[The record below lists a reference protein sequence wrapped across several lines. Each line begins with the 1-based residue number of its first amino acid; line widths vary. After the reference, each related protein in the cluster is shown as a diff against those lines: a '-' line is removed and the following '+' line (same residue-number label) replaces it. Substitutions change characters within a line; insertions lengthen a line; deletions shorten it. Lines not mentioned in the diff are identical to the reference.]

1 VDEHYRSGNMYR
13 DCFAELFFETE
24 ISRRNFLK
32 KGGIFLVGIGLG
44 NSLFAMFNGNSKTR
58 MDKSLLREAMFYKK
72 LDKAMV
78 QCEVCF
84 RGCVLKQ
91 KQRSFCR
98 NKVNIDGRLY
108 SLVHGRPSAIQ
119 LDPIEKEPAYHMFP
133 GTEILCFGTAGCN
146 FRCKFCQNWHLS
158 QRSIEEMDR
167 IYDLTPKDGVD
178 LAIKKKI
185 PTLSFTYNEPTSFYE
200 YVYDMAKHAKDNGLN
215 ILFHSNGSM
224 NPEPLKELL
233 KYTDAVTIDLKG
245 FSEEFYKN
253 TSSAMLAPVQRT
265 LKIIREQKKW
275 LEIVNLV
282 IPGLNDSPDDIKR
295 MCLWIKEHLADD
307 VPLHFSRF
315 FPNYRLTNI
324 PATPIITLEKAH
336 QIARAAGLK
345 YVTIGNV
352 PGHKYNSTF
361 CPQCQKRIIHRTHFQ
376 VIENNVKNG
385 QCRFCGYPI
394 SGIW

>member
-1 VDEHYRSGNMYR
+1 MSYCHSSSNVNG
-13 DCFAELFFETE
+13 DCFARRFFDVE

-32 KGGIFLVGIGLG
+32 KGGILLMGLGFG
-44 NSLFAMFNGNSKTR
+44 NSLFALFNGNKNSKIDRT
-58 MDKSLLREAMFYKK
+58 SLREAMFYKK
-72 LDKAMV
+72 LDEGVV

-84 RGCVLKQ
+84 RGCILKQ
-91 KQRSFCR
+91 GQRSFCR
-98 NKVNIDGRLY
+98 NKVNIEGGLY
-108 SLVHGRPSAIQ
+108 SLVYGKPSAIQ

-158 QRSIEEMDR
+158 QRSIEEMDYV
-167 IYDLTPKDGVD
+167 YDFMPKDGVE
-178 LAIKKKI
+178 LALKKKI

-200 YVYDMAKHAKDNGLN
+200 YVFDMAKLAKDNGLN

-224 NPEPLKELL
+224 NPGPLRELL

-245 FSEEFYKN
+245 FTEEFYKN
-253 TSSAMLAPVQRT
+253 TSSAALAPVQRT
-265 LKIIREQKKW
+265 LKVIKAEKKW

-282 IPGLNDSPDDIKR
+282 IPGLNDKPDDIKR
-295 MCLWIKEHLADD
+295 MCLWIKEHLGDD

-324 PATPIITLEKAH
+324 SATPVNTLEKAH
-336 QIARAAGLK
+336 QIAGAAGLK

-361 CPQCQKRIIHRTHFQ
+361 CPRCQKRIIHRTHFQ
-376 VIENNVKNG
+376 VIENHVADG
-385 QCRFCGYPI
+385 QCKFCGYSI